1 MKGFTLEREILQSYF
16 GSVCKS
22 FYIAYTQ
29 VKRLEAKRDELEE
42 KYPKEELEV
51 VNILLDNSIPES
63 LRKEIGLCSDEEL
76 KEKKKEYELLEKE
89 YKQKSKDFYEQE
101 RFWGSQLW
109 DKSDKQ
115 IENIILEMKEQG
127 FFIIVTNQAQII
139 ALMAHFKS
147 ERLED
152 NKIIDVSEDALSL
165 FPKDEMSR
173 EFLKAYLSQKDDEM
187 EKVIKKYF

>member
-1 MKGFTLEREILQSYF
+1 MKGFTLEKEVLQSYF
-16 GSVCKS
+16 ESVCKS

-115 IENIILEMKEQG
+115 IENIILEMKKQG
-127 FFIIVTNQAQII
+127 FSIIVTNQAQII